1 MRNLRYSARKN
12 DRDEYWSVIDIFTG
26 QPTFYKNIQLDCLDF
41 DEVDDM
47 VDCLNY
53 LNSRRMGT
61 LKQP

>member
-1 MRNLRYSARKN
+1 MRNVRYSARKN
-12 DRDEYWSVIDIFTG
+12 EKDEYWSVIDIFTG
-26 QPTFYKNIQLDCLDF
+26 HPTFYKSIQLDCLDF

-53 LNSRRMGT
+53 LNVQRMST

>member
-1 MRNLRYSARKN
+1 MATLRYSARKN

-26 QPTFYKNIQLDCLDF
+26 QPTVYKDILLDCLDF

-53 LNSRRMGT
+53 LNAQRLGI

>member
-1 MRNLRYSARKN
+1 MVTQRYDVRKN
-12 DRDEYWSVIDIFTG
+12 EDEYWSVIDIFTG
-26 QPTFYKNIQLDCLDF
+26 HPAWYHGVELNCLNF

-53 LNSRRMGT
+53 LYAQRIGT

>member
-1 MRNLRYSARKN
+1 MANLRYSAKKN

-26 QPTFYKNIQLDCLDF
+26 QPTFYKDIQLDCLDF
-41 DEVDDM
+41 DQLDDM

-53 LNSRRMGT
+53 LNAQRMGT

>member
-1 MRNLRYSARKN
+1 
-12 DRDEYWSVIDIFTG
+12 VIDIFTG

-53 LNSRRMGT
+53 LNIRRMGT